1 MMSIG
6 KKRLGFIGAGA
17 MGSAL
22 MKGVIRNGLVSP
34 AQVFVSEPDEKRL
47 KSLVGELGINPVEG
61 NNELVKGVDVV
72 VLAVKPQI
80 ITAVLEKLEGEWSAE
95 QLVISI
101 AAGVTLGELEGFLP
115 GIPVVRVM
123 PNTPS
128 LVGMG
133 AAVIAL
139 GSHATAVHGHWAEEI
154 FKATGEAFQLPEEL
168 LDAVTG
174 LSGSGPAYGY
184 IFIEALSDA
193 GVREGLPRDVAQ
205 RLAAITLKGAAQ
217 MVLDTNKHPGE
228 LKDMVTSPA
237 GTTIEAVAY
246 LEDRAFRGTVMAAV
260 RNATR
265 RSREMGAKK

>member
-1 MMSIG
+1 
-6 KKRLGFIGAGA
+6 
-17 MGSAL
+17 
-22 MKGVIRNGLVSP
+22 
-34 AQVFVSEPDEKRL
+34 
-47 KSLVGELGINPVEG
+47 
-61 NNELVKGVDVV
+61 
-72 VLAVKPQI
+72 
-80 ITAVLEKLEGEWSAE
+80 
-95 QLVISI
+95 
-101 AAGVTLGELEGFLP
+101 
-115 GIPVVRVM
+115 
-123 PNTPS
+123 
-128 LVGMG
+128 
-133 AAVIAL
+133 
-139 GSHATAVHGHWAEEI
+139 
-154 FKATGEAFQLPEEL
+154 
-168 LDAVTG
+168 VTG